1 MSDVFRGYGVKV
13 MGLSREDFLKVRETL
28 TRVGRLV
35 EPNTVLQECFVL
47 HKKSHYAILH
57 ASELRMMDGIDTEPT
72 TDDIALRNTVAY
84 LLDSWGLIE
93 LEDAQEVSQPRAP
106 VGQIIVVPHKK
117 KREYTL
123 EPDYSIGKTKGN

>member
-13 MGLSREDFLKVRETL
+13 MGLERESFLKVRETL
-28 TRVGRLV
+28 TRVGRLI
-35 EPNTVLQECFVL
+35 EDNTVLQECFVL
-47 HKKSHYAILH
+47 HKKGSYAVLH

-93 LEDAQEVSQPRAP
+93 LEDPQEVSQPRAP
-106 VGQIIVVPHKK
+106 VGQIIVVPFKAKK
-117 KREYTL
+117 NYTL
-123 EPDYSIGKTKGN
+123 SPDYEIGKTKGH